1 MLKRMTLSIPIY
13 LDITFSINCHS
24 AILGSV
30 DEKLTE
36 KQNFGPKELSTKVNF
51 SFCLENE
58 KWTFRSEII
67 EMF

>member
-1 MLKRMTLSIPIY
+1 MTLSIPIY

-58 KWTFRSEII
+58 K
-67 EMF
+67 